1 MNKESQWTDKIADNV
16 LCGYFYVFFVI
27 FSFIAA
33 MSLIGGIWI
42 FVSSK
47 MTLPAMISVIFNIIL
62 TFGVSATSALFL
74 YLICERALKPA
85 MNLHGAQGGL
95 GSDLTM

>member
-1 MNKESQWTDKIADNV
+1 MKEHLWTDKIANSV

-42 FVSSK
+42 FISSK
-47 MTLPAMISVIFNIIL
+47 MTLPMLISSIFNIVL
-62 TFGVSATSALFL
+62 TFGVSTTSALFL

-85 MNLHGAQGGL
+85 MNVNVEHME
-95 GSDLTM
+95 TF

>member
-1 MNKESQWTDKIADNV
+1 MKEHQWTDKIANNV
-16 LCGYFYVFFVI
+16 LCGYLYVFFVI

-42 FVSSK
+42 FISSK
-47 MTLPAMISVIFNIIL
+47 MTLPMLISSIFNIVL
-62 TFGVSATSALFL
+62 TFGVSTTSALFL

-85 MNLHGAQGGL
+85 MNSHAEQME
-95 GSDLTM
+95 TF

>member
-1 MNKESQWTDKIADNV
+1 MKEHLWTDKIANSV

-27 FSFIAA
+27 FSFISA

-42 FVSSK
+42 FISSK
-47 MTLPAMISVIFNIIL
+47 MTLPMLISSIFNIVL
-62 TFGVSATSALFL
+62 TFGVSTTSALFL

-85 MNLHGAQGGL
+85 MNAHVEQME
-95 GSDLTM
+95 TF